1 MQPRGKKNFPV
12 NFKGLVS
19 QYSSIQPHWQK
30 IPGKFDFHF
39 LTDYLFLLLLESV
52 FSILSNFLAL
62 LSMFSLQNFYE
73 VESRYEFPSSFPPSL
88 LPSFT
93 SFRAGKC
100 LYYLFLSFSFL
111 CFPFWVRWWATWI
124 DPPYL
129 TTFLSYF
136 LSLSS
141 KFICFHHGLFCF
153 QVFLINLPMQ
163 AKLVMASLKGEQLRT
178 RLELLMPMLGGG
190 LCSTITKPFH

>member
-111 CFPFWVRWWATWI
+111 CFPFWV
-124 DPPYL
+124 
-129 TTFLSYF
+129 
-136 LSLSS
+136 
-141 KFICFHHGLFCF
+141 CLFC
-153 QVFLINLPMQ
+153 LIALGLRGC
-163 AKLVMASLKGEQLRT
+163 ACAFSRSGERGLLFAAVHRFSSLG
-178 RLELLMPMLGGG
+178 LLSWWSTGSRGTG
-190 LCSTITKPFH
+190 FSRCSTGTQQLQPESSRAWPQ